1 MKATSEIIRE
11 LREDNNLKQAQV
23 AEHLGISQQAY
34 SNYELGSYEF
44 PSRHLIKL
52 SEFYHVT
59 TDYLLGK
66 TSYKK
71 YMGHLEAPFISH
83 MSLGEYLSMAVDL
96 SMESRRHLVKYT
108 RFLIADQRQQSAIA
122 QLRNESQKQ
131 ESTAGTAAKQEKAE
145 KPEKAE
151 KKNLE

>member
-44 PSRHLIKL
+44 PSRHLVKL

-71 YMGHLEAPFISH
+71 YLGQMEIPFISH
-83 MSLGEYLSMAVDL
+83 MTLGEYLSMTVDL
-96 SMESRRHLVKYT
+96 NTDSRKHLVKYT
-108 RFLIADQRQQSAIA
+108 RFLIADQKHQETVP
-122 QLRNESQKQ
+122 QLRNSQK
-131 ESTAGTAAKQEKAE
+131 
-145 KPEKAE
+145 KPESAADKAIGNSKLSGQNSTE
-151 KKNLE
+151 KINLE